1 MPRLFQKRSGTW
13 SEILSVFQKQGG
25 TWTEILNIFQKIGG
39 TWTKVFAGLKVPGNT
54 VPPTITGSG
63 YLFGTLTNTNLG
75 TWTNTPTSY
84 ARQWRRGNPSAGGGE
99 PSGYSNIS
107 GATSST
113 YVTTSDDNGK
123 YIVCQVTATN
133 AVGSN
138 AAVSNLI
145 YVSKYAPV
153 SLLPYTFSGTPIV
166 GATLTALEQI
176 GSWKSTTT
184 NTDDTYPDTFEYE
197 WSYTDGTIIQSSTL
211 SAGSYPRNINS
222 SSFLIDSVDLNKQ
235 IRVRVTGTNTGGSAT
250 SGYTTSGTVTTTYSF
265 SFGNTLY
272 VGSNGYIGL
281 DNGGSAAGTAGS
293 GRNINI
299 WNEDLVQY
307 RLQEYSDSSNYHLYF
322 RAYRYQSPLVQSAI
336 NALDYQIKFYTGQP
350 YCDVYLVRKGSS
362 VPTYIDNPGYYSNGL
377 AGGTGIVGPFSWTAG
392 SVLRVYFNGTLASTS
407 AASWT
412 SISDTLWKDIT
423 TSQIDDSFTSVVTS
437 ANQQAPFPV
446 NTSLPTLTTDTGNF
460 SAGSIITVNS
470 GTWTGTNSFSYELL
484 YGTTTPIAT
493 DSTSTKTLA
502 NTNQYTITIADATAP
517 SYYFRGRVTGYSG
530 SGQTGN
536 SAIALSTTSVRSTIT
551 PSTTISL
558 GTETKTGF
566 TVSGTA
572 SPRISG
578 VAYVSI
584 SKIEIF
590 NSSYSSVAVITTGL
604 PTVNAT
610 TGGWSYIWSGGSGG
624 NTYYAKATSKS
635 TDSDQTS
642 VTTDFSASITTTASK
657 PPTAPTSITAGTKT
671 NTSIAW
677 SWTAPVATSTNLA
690 ATGYE
695 YNHTTSATT
704 PTSGWTA
711 QTGTSVTISSL
722 TKNTTYYMHV
732 RATNADGTSDSAYNS
747 ASTNNDNFYTVTF
760 DVNGSGGTAPS
771 SVTQS
776 TVGGSVTLASAITR
790 TGYTFGGWNTATD
803 GTGTN
808 RGAGTSF
815 TPTADVTLYAKWT
828 VAYAPVVWGSM
839 TAPAFNRLNSSSRLR
854 WGWNNQLPTSGD
866 YTASNI
872 TWEWRYSSTASTA
885 GFITSGTRPN
895 RSGGGLTVGTST
907 YNNRVSSLSG
917 DYSSPG
923 NIASANEPVTFSTSN
938 RFLSYR
944 AVVVGSD
951 GITYRS
957 NYSDWV

>member
-1 MPRLFQKRSGTW
+1 MPKIFHKRSGSWT
-13 SEILSVFQKQGG
+13 EVKSVFHKRSSA
-25 TWTEILNIFQKIGG
+25 WTEVLNVFRKTSGS
-39 TWTKVFAGLKVPGNT
+39 WVKVFAAAKIPGNT

-84 ARQWRRGNPSAGGGE
+84 ARQWRRGNPSSGGGE
-99 PSGYSNIS
+99 PTSYSNIS

-138 AAVSNLI
+138 VAVSNLI
-145 YVSKYAPV
+145 YVKKYDPV
-153 SLLPYTFSGTPIV
+153 SLLPYTISGSPTV
-166 GATLTALEQI
+166 GSTLTAVEQI

-184 NTDDTYPDTFEYE
+184 NTGDTYPDTFEYE
-197 WSYTDGTIIQSSTL
+197 WSYTDGTVIQSSTL
-211 SAGSYPRNINS
+211 SISSFPRNANS
-222 SSFLIDSVDLNKQ
+222 STLLLTTSDLNKQ
-235 IRVRVTGTNTGGSAT
+235 IRVRVTGTNTGASAT
-250 SGYTTSGTVTTTYSF
+250 SGYSTATSIVTQPYRF
-265 SFGNTLY
+265 SFGDILY
-272 VGSNGYIGL
+272 VSSNGHIGL
-281 DNGGSAAGTAGS
+281 DSGSSSYTSMSS
-293 GRNINI
+293 GRNIAVFI
-299 WNEDLVQY
+299 KDLEQY
-307 RLQEYSDSSNYHLYF
+307 YLAEYSDSSSYYLYIKS
-322 RAYRYQSPLVQSAI
+322 YLYGGSASSV
-336 NALDYQIKFYTGQP
+336 NALDYQIRFYSNP
-350 YCDVYLVRKGSS
+350 SINYCDIYIVRKGSNVATAS
-362 VPTYIDNPGYYSNGL
+362 DIAPGYYASGTTGY
-377 AGGTGIVGPFSWTAG
+377 AGMTGPYVIGAGTVF
-392 SVLRVYFNGTLASTS
+392 RVYFGDTAGTTS
-407 AASWT
+407 GISWT
-412 SISDTLWKDIT
+412 SVSDSLWDVIQTWTYPGGGGDDTFTAIT
-423 TSQIDDSFTSVVTS
+423 TA

-446 NTSLPTLTTDTGNF
+446 NTSLPTLTTDTENF

-470 GTWTGTNSFSYELL
+470 GTWTGTNSFRYELL

-502 NTNQYTITIADATAP
+502 NTNQYTITTADATAP

-732 RATNADGTSDSAYNS
+732 RATNADGTSNSAYNS
-747 ASTNNDNFYTVTF
+747 ASTNNDN
-760 DVNGSGGTAPS
+760 
-771 SVTQS
+771 
-776 TVGGSVTLASAITR
+776 
-790 TGYTFGGWNTATD
+790 
-803 GTGTN
+803 
-808 RGAGTSF
+808 
-815 TPTADVTLYAKWT
+815 
-828 VAYAPVVWGSM
+828 
-839 TAPAFNRLNSSSRLR
+839 
-854 WGWNNQLPTSGD
+854 
-866 YTASNI
+866 
-872 TWEWRYSSTASTA
+872 
-885 GFITSGTRPN
+885 
-895 RSGGGLTVGTST
+895 
-907 YNNRVSSLSG
+907 
-917 DYSSPG
+917 
-923 NIASANEPVTFSTSN
+923 
-938 RFLSYR
+938 
-944 AVVVGSD
+944 
-951 GITYRS
+951 
-957 NYSDWV
+957 